1 MVDKNDPVLVFTT
14 FDRCDACGAQAY
26 ALASHDDHPGELL
39 FCGHHL
45 REHGPRL
52 MDEEWTIVGDVV
64 GLEEYE
70 PA

>member
-1 MVDKNDPVLVFTT
+1 MVDKNDPVLVFTAH
-14 FDRCDACGAQAY
+14 DRCDGCGAQAY
-26 ALASHDDHPGELL
+26 ALASRDDVPAELL

-45 REHGPRL
+45 REHGERL
-52 MDEEWTIVGDVV
+52 MLDDWTIVGDVV